1 MNPAVLALRG
11 VIRAYQW
18 TIAPV
23 LGANC
28 RFAPS
33 CSEYACEAIGRHGA
47 LAGVWLGAWRI
58 LRCNPWGGAGYDPV
72 PAQPPFRFG
81 RPGRCDCARERAR

>member
-1 MNPAVLALRG
+1 MNPAVPALRG
-11 VIRAYQW
+11 LIRAYQW

-28 RFAPS
+28 RYAPS

-47 LAGVWLGAWRI
+47 LAGIWLGARRI

-72 PAQPPFRFG
+72 PDEPPFRPFQG
-81 RPGRCDCARERAR
+81 RSCGCARERGR